1 MYDYKKK
8 ELRLKE
14 ASNELSVITDK
25 IRRVKLMLNQPDNI
39 TIIEYT
45 MIKDKLDNA
54 IKELNS
60 AICGI

>member
-14 ASNELSVITDK
+14 AKDELSIIADK

-45 MIKDKLDNA
+45 MTKDKLDSA

-60 AICGI
+60 AIYGL